1 MLGFFVCGTSSFIAA
16 CVRQA
21 AIWSNSH
28 TRRGTL
34 IMLKLPCLSAS
45 FTMRHLLPSALLAAT
60 AVSMLL
66 SGGAASAQEIALRS
80 ADIHPPTYPTVQAVT
95 YMGDLLKERSGG
107 RISIEVFH
115 SAQLGGEKETIEQT
129 RFGVIDL
136 NRINMAAIN
145 SQVPESTVF
154 ALPYVFR
161 SVSHMRNVVDGPI
174 GEQMLKTLE
183 PQGMVGLAFLD
194 SGARNLYNSK
204 HPIKSME
211 DMKGLKIRVQQSD
224 VFIDM
229 ITAMGGN
236 ATMMAY
242 SELYGG
248 IQTGVIDGAEQNW
261 PSYQSTGHVDVA
273 KYYTLS
279 EHTMLPELL
288 VMSKVKFDALSPEDQ
303 ALIKQAG
310 KDATIKMREL
320 WEAREKEAEAEVRS
334 KGAQVFSIDKKP
346 LIEAM
351 APVYAKYLNTPELKK
366 LFDDIQAVA
375 D

>member
-1 MLGFFVCGTSSFIAA
+1 
-16 CVRQA
+16 
-21 AIWSNSH
+21 
-28 TRRGTL
+28 
-34 IMLKLPCLSAS
+34 MLKLHSIFAS
-45 FTMRHLLPSALLAAT
+45 LNMRSIMPSAIVAAT
-60 AVSMLL
+60 A
-66 SGGAASAQEIALRS
+66 ASLMFSASPSAAQEIKLRS
-80 ADIHPPTYPTVQAVT
+80 ADIHPESYPTVQAVN
-95 YMGDLLKERSGG
+95 YLGDLLKERSGG
-107 RISIEVFH
+107 RMSLQVFH

-161 SVSHMRNVVDGPI
+161 SVSHMRKVVDGPI
-174 GEQMLKTLE
+174 GEQMLKAVE
-183 PQGMVGLAFLD
+183 PQGMIGLAFFD

-204 HPIKSME
+204 HPIKTLA

-303 ALIKQAG
+303 ALIRQAG

-320 WEAREKEAEAEVRS
+320 WEAREKVAEEEVRS
-334 KGAQVFSIDKKP
+334 KGAQVFTIDKKP
-346 LIEAM
+346 FIDAM